1 MHSFIQQIFIGIFL
15 GPRCLETQNPLGKSS
30 ILRVHIHV
38 KEIEWNVVPVTT
50 DLHSMLVDQQ
60 EEATT
65 ATGGSKKAW

>member
-15 GPRCLETQNPLGKSS
+15 GPKCLETQNPLGESS

-38 KEIEWNVVPVTT
+38 KEIVTT

-60 EEATT
+60 EEATA